1 MKHKGLSTSE
11 AQRRLWRDGR
21 NLLPREKTKSRWQV
35 FFSQFNNVLIYILV
49 VAVVISVFLGEIKDS
64 LIIIAAIL
72 INTVVGYIQEY
83 KAYNILAK
91 LTALVPWETL
101 VIRDGVEKL
110 IPAADVVVGDLLV
123 VQAGD
128 KIPADAKL
136 IESIDVLTDEAI
148 LTGESE
154 SIPKD
159 VNGRDKRE
167 HLLFMGT
174 TMVRGQAVAEVLRV
188 GANTKF
194 GQIAHLLQKQS
205 DVLTPLQL
213 ELKSLSHYI
222 ALAVIFFAMLIW
234 VAGITHGYSIGEMLI
249 ISVAV
254 AISAVPEGLV
264 VAMTALLALGMQ
276 KLLKKQALVQRLVS
290 VETLGSVDVICT
302 DKTGTLTE
310 GNAAVLKIVTAD
322 NDYEVQNNV
331 PILQDDL
338 MKFIVEAA
346 SLSNT
351 AKFVNG
357 RLIGGSINQA
367 LFKLGVNYNIFRP
380 NLEDGKYAFLD
391 SLPFHSR
398 DKFALYLYKNNE
410 RQENQLFYMGSPEQA
425 LNLSTH
431 YLNKNL
437 SEHRLSAEK
446 RQKLKDQH
454 LFWAKKGYYLLGVAL
469 RRVADKSLVF
479 NNGIFLGYLLLKD
492 PLRPGVAK
500 FIKIAKDGG
509 IKVVMITGDHPETA
523 KAVADQLNLLKPG
536 DLILTGNDIQA
547 MNDRELLSK
556 IERITILARV
566 HPEDKWRIVRLFQE
580 AGHKVAMTGD
590 GINDAPAV
598 KAADIGLAVHSGTE
612 VTKEAADLIMLDND
626 FHVIVDAIEE
636 GRSIFLNLKKIL
648 VYLLSDSFAEIVLI
662 SGALLIGL
670 PLPLTAIQILWI
682 NLIVDGFP
690 GIALIMEKNPQEQTM
705 DKQYLK
711 SRNKLLDGEMKIL
724 ILVVGLIFDFILL
737 WFFCYFYQSYGL
749 GLANTFVFAT
759 IIVSSLFYSFSCKNL
774 KKNIWRMNMFD
785 NKSLWAAVLISFW
798 IAAFVFFTITGQKI
812 FELVDLPLWMLL
824 VVLGLAVL
832 KLISTE
838 LVKYFVIVRENHRLE
853 KKS

>member
-1 MKHKGLSTSE
+1 MKYKGLSTSE
-11 AQRRLWRDGR
+11 AQRRLLRDGQ
-21 NLLPREKTKSRWQV
+21 NVLPREKTKSRWQV
-35 FFSQFNNVLIYILV
+35 FVSQFNNVFIFILL
-49 VAVVISVFLGEIKDS
+49 VAVVISVLLGEIKDS
-64 LIIIAAIL
+64 LVIIAAIL

-91 LTALVPWETL
+91 LTALVPWEAL

-110 IPAADVVVGDLLV
+110 IPAAEVVVGDLLV
-123 VQAGD
+123 LQAGD

-136 IESIDVLTDEAI
+136 IEGTDVLTDEAI

-174 TMVRGQAVAEVLRV
+174 SMVRGHAVAEVLRV

-213 ELKSLSHYI
+213 ELQSLSRYI
-222 ALAVIFFAMLIW
+222 SLVVIFFAILIW
-234 VAGITHGYSIGEMLI
+234 FAGITHGYSVGEMLI

-322 NDYEVQNNV
+322 NEYDIQNNV
-331 PILQDDL
+331 SIFQDDL
-338 MKFIVEAA
+338 LKFIVEVA

-357 RLIGGSINQA
+357 KLIGGSINQA
-367 LFKLGVNYNIFRP
+367 LFKLGVNYNIYRP
-380 NLEDGKYAFLD
+380 NLEDGKYKFID

-410 RQENQLFYMGSPEQA
+410 KQENQLFYMGSPEQA

-431 YLNKNL
+431 YLDKHL
-437 SEHRLSAEK
+437 IEHKISREK
-446 RQKLKDQH
+446 RDNLKEQH
-454 LFWAKKGYYLLGVAL
+454 LYWAKKGYYLLGVAM
-469 RRVADKSLVF
+469 RRVNDKSLVF

-492 PLRPGVAK
+492 PLRPGVSK

-536 DLILTGNDIQA
+536 DLILTGNDIQD
-547 MNDRELLSK
+547 MNDHELLEK
-556 IERITILARV
+556 INKVTILARV

-612 VTKEAADLIMLDND
+612 VTKEAADLILLDND
-626 FHVIVDAIEE
+626 FHVIVEAIEE
-636 GRSIFLNLKKIL
+636 GRSIFLNLKKII
-648 VYLLSDSFAEIVLI
+648 VYLLADAFTEIILI
-662 SGALLIGL
+662 TGALLLGL
-670 PLPLTAIQILWI
+670 PLPLTAMQILWV
-682 NLIVDGFP
+682 NLVADSFP
-690 GIALIMEKNPQEQTM
+690 SIALIMEDNPREQTM
-705 DKQYLK
+705 NKKYLK
-711 SRNKLLDGEMKIL
+711 ARYQLFDREMKIL
-724 ILVVGLIFDFILL
+724 IFVIGIFVDIILL
-737 WFFCYFYQSYGL
+737 GFFYYFYKTVGF
-749 GLANTFVFAT
+749 GMANTFAFAT
-759 IIVSSLFYSFSCKNL
+759 LTIDSLLYVFSCKNL
-774 KKNIWRMNMFD
+774 KKNLWQINLF
-785 NKSLWAAVLISFW
+785 NNSSLLVAVLLGMWFTCLVLFTSVGQNWFGLVSLSWQMILL
-798 IAAFVFFTITGQKI
+798 IIGLAFFK
-812 FELVDLPLWMLL
+812 
-824 VVLGLAVL
+824 VVL
-832 KLISTE
+832 IE
-838 LVKYFVIVRENHRLE
+838 IVKYFTIVRESQQFDKHQ
-853 KKS
+853 

>member
-1 MKHKGLSTSE
+1 MKYKGLSTSE
-11 AQRRLWRDGR
+11 AQRRLLRDGP
-21 NLLPREKTKSRWQV
+21 NVLPREKTKSRWQV
-35 FFSQFNNVLIYILV
+35 FVSQFNNVFIFILL
-49 VAVVISVFLGEIKDS
+49 VAVVISVLLGEIKDS
-64 LIIIAAIL
+64 LVIIAAIL

-91 LTALVPWETL
+91 LTALVPWEAL

-110 IPAADVVVGDLLV
+110 IPAAEVVVGDLLV
-123 VQAGD
+123 LQAGD

-136 IESIDVLTDEAI
+136 IEGTDVLTDEAI

-174 TMVRGQAVAEVLRV
+174 SMVRGQAVAEVLRV

-213 ELKSLSHYI
+213 ELQSLSRYI
-222 ALAVIFFAMLIW
+222 SLVVIFFAILIW
-234 VAGITHGYSIGEMLI
+234 FAGITHGYSVGEMLI

-322 NDYEVQNNV
+322 NEYEIQNNV
-331 PILQDDL
+331 SIFQDDL
-338 MKFIVEAA
+338 LKFIVEVA

-357 RLIGGSINQA
+357 KLIGGSINQA
-367 LFKLGVNYNIFRP
+367 LFKLGVNYNVYRP
-380 NLEDGKYAFLD
+380 NLEDGKYKFID

-410 RQENQLFYMGSPEQA
+410 KQENQLFYMGSPEQA

-431 YLNKNL
+431 YLDKHL
-437 SEHRLSAEK
+437 IEHKISREK
-446 RQKLKDQH
+446 RDNLKEQH
-454 LFWAKKGYYLLGVAL
+454 LYWAKKGYYLLGVAM
-469 RRVADKSLVF
+469 RRVNDKSLVF

-492 PLRPGVAK
+492 PLRPGVSK

-547 MNDRELLSK
+547 MNDHELLEK
-556 IERITILARV
+556 INKVTILARV

-612 VTKEAADLIMLDND
+612 VTKEAADLILLDND
-626 FHVIVDAIEE
+626 FHVIVEAIEE
-636 GRSIFLNLKKIL
+636 GRSIFLNLKKII
-648 VYLLSDSFAEIVLI
+648 VYLLADAFTEIILI
-662 SGALLIGL
+662 TGALLLGL
-670 PLPLTAIQILWI
+670 PLPLTAMQILWV
-682 NLIVDGFP
+682 NLVADSFP
-690 GIALIMEKNPQEQTM
+690 SIALIMEDNPREQTM
-705 DKQYLK
+705 NKKYLK
-711 SRNKLLDGEMKIL
+711 ARYQLFDREMKIL
-724 ILVVGLIFDFILL
+724 IFVIGIFVDIILL
-737 WFFCYFYQSYGL
+737 GSFYYFYKTVGF
-749 GLANTFVFAT
+749 GMANTFAFAT
-759 IIVSSLFYSFSCKNL
+759 LTIDSLLYVFSCKNL
-774 KKNIWRMNMFD
+774 KKNLWQINLF
-785 NKSLWAAVLISFW
+785 NNSSLLVAVLLGMW
-798 IAAFVFFTITGQKI
+798 FTCLVLFTSVGQNW
-812 FELVDLPLWMLL
+812 FGLVSLSWQMILL
-824 VVLGLAVL
+824 IIGLALFKIVL
-832 KLISTE
+832 IE
-838 LVKYFVIVRENHRLE
+838 IVKYFTIVRENQQFDKHQ
-853 KKS
+853 